1 MAATRSL
8 PRPRSAARG
17 LLTRPGIRLFLVGQ
31 TLSLF
36 GDGVALIAFGVWA
49 KVLTGSSSVAALV
62 MFTYMAPTVL
72 LPLGGVLADRVR
84 RRPLLIGTNLAVGF
98 ASAALLLVNGP
109 GDIGILYAV
118 AVAYGAASAVLGPA
132 QSALLRSMLAEKAE
146 FGAAAG
152 LSQSIRS
159 GITLLSPIAGAAAYG
174 WIGGHG
180 IALVAMACLLA
191 AALAFAVLP
200 NREHPPRR
208 ERTGWA
214 AELVAGL
221 HHVRGSSEIRPL
233 LVALVTMTAVIGLT
247 SPMLLAL
254 IEHGLHRPPT
264 LLGALESVL
273 ALGGLVG
280 AVCGSMAIGRF
291 PPQRLVL
298 AGALVFAL
306 GTALQA
312 VATLPAVIAGLVLAG
327 AAGPLA
333 VIGLA
338 TVAQAATPE
347 HLMGRAQAAVNLC
360 LTVPQ
365 AAALG
370 AGSGLVA
377 LLTFRQ
383 VIALMAAGALVT
395 AVALV
400 RRRPTP
406 VPTSDDERPTS

>member
-1 MAATRSL
+1 M
-8 PRPRSAARG
+8 
-17 LLTRPGIRLFLVGQ
+17 LLTRPGIRLFLAGQ

-36 GDGVALIAFGVWA
+36 GDGVALIALGVWA

-84 RRPLLIGTNLAVGF
+84 RRPLLVGTNLAVAL
-98 ASAALLLVNGP
+98 ASAALLLVDGP
-109 GDIGILYAV
+109 GDVGVLYAV
-118 AVAYGAASAVLGPA
+118 AAAYGAASAVLSPA
-132 QSALLRSMLAEKAE
+132 QSALLRSMLVEEAE

-152 LSQSIRS
+152 LSQSVRS
-159 GITLLSPIAGAAAYG
+159 GTTLLSPVAGATVYG

-180 IALVAMACLLA
+180 VAVVAMACLLT
-191 AALAFAVLP
+191 AALAFATLP
-200 NREHPPRR
+200 DRERPARR

-214 AELVAGL
+214 AELTAGL
-221 HHVRGSSEIRPL
+221 HHVRGSAEIRPL
-233 LVALVTMTAVIGLT
+233 LVAMVTMTAVIGLT

-264 LLGALESVL
+264 LLGVLESVL
-273 ALGGLVG
+273 ALGGLAG
-280 AVCGSMAIGRF
+280 AVGGSVAIARF
-291 PPQRLVL
+291 RPQRLVV

-312 VATLPAVIAGLVLAG
+312 VAVLPVVVAGLVLAG

-338 TVAQAATPE
+338 TVAQAATPD
-347 HLMGRAQAAVNLC
+347 HVMGRTQAAVNLC

-377 LLTFRQ
+377 LLSFRQ
-383 VIALMAAGALVT
+383 VIALMVLGALVT
-395 AVALV
+395 AVALS
-400 RRRPTP
+400 RRRPAP
-406 VPTSDDERPTS
+406 VPTSEERGRPS

>member
-1 MAATRSL
+1 V
-8 PRPRSAARG
+8 
-17 LLTRPGIRLFLVGQ
+17 LLTRPGIRLFLAGQ

-36 GDGVALIAFGVWA
+36 GDGVALIALGVWA

-84 RRPLLIGTNLAVGF
+84 RRPLLIGTNLAVAL
-98 ASAALLLVNGP
+98 ASAALLLVDGP
-109 GDIGILYAV
+109 GELGILYAV
-118 AVAYGAASAVLGPA
+118 AAAYGAASAVLSPA
-132 QSALLRSMLAEKAE
+132 QSALLRSMLVEEAE

-152 LSQSIRS
+152 LSQSVRS
-159 GITLLSPIAGAAAYG
+159 GTTLLSPVVGATVYG

-180 IALVAMACLLA
+180 VAVVAMACLLT
-191 AALAFAVLP
+191 AALAFATLP
-200 NREHPPRR
+200 DRERPARR

-214 AELVAGL
+214 AELTAGL
-221 HHVRGSSEIRPL
+221 HHVRGSAEIRPL
-233 LVALVTMTAVIGLT
+233 LVAMVTMTAVIGMT

-273 ALGGLVG
+273 ALGGLAG
-280 AVCGSMAIGRF
+280 AVGGSVAIARF
-291 PPQRLVL
+291 RPQRLVM

-312 VATLPAVIAGLVLAG
+312 VAVLPAVVAGLVLAG

-347 HLMGRAQAAVNLC
+347 HLMGRTQAAVNLC

-377 LLTFRQ
+377 LLSFRQ
-383 VIALMAAGALVT
+383 VIALMVLGALVT
-395 AVALV
+395 AVALF
-400 RRRPTP
+400 RRRPAP
-406 VPTSDDERPTS
+406 VPNSEERGRPS